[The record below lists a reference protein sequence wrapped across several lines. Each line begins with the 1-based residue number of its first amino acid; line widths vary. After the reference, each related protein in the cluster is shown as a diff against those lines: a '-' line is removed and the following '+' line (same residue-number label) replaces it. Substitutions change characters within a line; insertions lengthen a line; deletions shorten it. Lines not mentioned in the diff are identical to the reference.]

1 MPKRVSGKRYAQA
14 LFDLAVAQDQA
25 DQWAESLEVATQ
37 ALQDEQF
44 RALLMSAQV
53 PVSERIN
60 AVNRVLHDQ
69 PDMVRNLVALL
80 VSRGLAELMPQV
92 QTGYQALLDE
102 YRGRQQVEV
111 TAAIRLTIRDQ
122 QQIRRFV
129 TGLINRE
136 VVLSTKVDQAVLG
149 GLIIQIGDRLLD
161 GSTRAR
167 LEGLRK
173 QIRADV
179 TASAGSH

>member
-1 MPKRVSGKRYAQA
+1 MAKRVSGKRYAQA
-14 LFDLAVAQDQA
+14 LFDLAVEQDQA
-25 DQWAESLEVATQ
+25 DQWAESLEAAAQ

-44 RALLMSAQV
+44 RALLMSAQM
-53 PVSERIN
+53 PVAERVK
-60 AVNRVLHDQ
+60 AVNQVLEGQ
-69 PDMVRNLVALL
+69 PEMVRNLVALL
-80 VSRGLAELMPQV
+80 VSRGLVELIPQV
-92 QTGYQALLDE
+92 RTGYQALLDE

-111 TAAIRLTIRDQ
+111 TSAIRLTIRDQ
-122 QQIRRFV
+122 QQITRFV

-136 VVLSTKVDQAVLG
+136 VVLSAKVDASILG
-149 GLIIQIGDRLLD
+149 GVIIQIGDQLLD